1 MKFEYDFTVGDLV
14 RIKDYDDIVSLAEYV
29 EPDGSFY
36 ITSEEIWFVSGMKQ
50 HCGKEFRVKGFS
62 QQEYG
67 QVIFEEDSKIPYRD
81 SIGYYIFSPSMVEQ
95 ANVKQKESADE
106 GTIGEFILG

>member
-14 RIKDYDDIVSLAEYV
+14 RIKDYDDIVSLAESV

-36 ITSEEIWFVSGMKQ
+36 ITSEEIWFASGMKQ

-62 QQEYG
+62 QQDG
-67 QVIFEEDSKIPYRD
+67 HVMFEEDSKIPYRD
-81 SIGYYIFSPSMVEQ
+81 SIEYYIFSPSMVEP

-106 GTIGEFILG
+106 GSIGEFILG